1 MATQVALSS
10 ELFLTV
16 FAIIPAW
23 NEAGAIGPNVAG
35 LPRDVV
41 DEIVVI
47 DGGSTDGT
55 VAEARSAGA
64 TVIIERRRGYG
75 RACQTGV
82 EAAAAAG
89 ADILLFLDGDGADA
103 VELAVGIVGPVRAGE
118 ADFVLAT
125 RTQGATREP
134 GAMGPHQVLAG
145 RLIGAAL
152 GVLAGHRYT
161 DMCAFRAIRLDTL
174 QRLGMREMTYGW
186 NLEMQMRAARAGLRI
201 REVPLPYRNRI
212 AGASKVSGNLR
223 GTIKAS
229 SRIISTLV
237 RVAAETRK

>member
-1 MATQVALSS
+1 M
-10 ELFLTV
+10 TV

-23 NEAGAIGPNVAG
+23 NEAGAIGPTVAG
-35 LPRDVV
+35 LPRD
-41 DEIVVI
+41 IINTILVI
-47 DGGSTDGT
+47 DGGSTDAT
-55 VAEARSAGA
+55 VAEAEAAGA
-64 TVIIERRRGYG
+64 QALIERRRGYG

-89 ADILLFLDGDGADA
+89 AEIVLFLDGDGADA
-103 VELAVGIVGPVRAGE
+103 TERAGHLIAPVRAGE

-125 RTQGATREP
+125 RTHGATREP
-134 GAMGPHQVLAG
+134 GAMGAHQVLAG
-145 RLIGAAL
+145 QLIGAAL

-174 QRLGMREMTYGW
+174 HRLGMREMTYGW

-201 REVPLPYRNRI
+201 REIPLPYRNRI

-229 SRIISTLV
+229 TRIISTLF
-237 RVAAETRK
+237 RVATETRKT

>member
-1 MATQVALSS
+1 MLPLIV
-10 ELFLTV
+10 V
-16 FAIIPAW
+16 AIIPAW
-23 NEAGAIGPNVAG
+23 NESGAIGPTVAG

-41 DEIVVI
+41 DTILVI
-47 DGGSTDGT
+47 DGGSADST
-55 VAEARSAGA
+55 VAEAEAAGA
-64 TVIIERRRGYG
+64 QVLIERRRGYG

-103 VELAVGIVGPVRAGE
+103 VERAGRIVAPVRAGE

-125 RTQGATREP
+125 RTRGATREP
-134 GAMGPHQVLAG
+134 GAMGVHQVLAG
-145 RLIGAAL
+145 RMIGAAL

-201 REVPLPYRNRI
+201 LELPLPYRNRI

-223 GTIKAS
+223 GTVKAS
-229 SRIISTLV
+229 TRIISTLF

>member
-1 MATQVALSS
+1 M
-10 ELFLTV
+10 TV
-16 FAIIPAW
+16 VAIIPAW
-23 NEAGAIGPNVAG
+23 NESGAIGPTVRG

-41 DEIVVI
+41 DTILVV

-55 VAEARSAGA
+55 VAEAEAAGA
-64 TVIIERRRGYG
+64 TVIVERRRGYG

-82 EAAAAAG
+82 EAATAAG
-89 ADILLFLDGDGADA
+89 ADIVLFLDGDGADA
-103 VELAVGIVGPVRAGE
+103 VELAGQIVGPVRAGE

-125 RTQGATREP
+125 RTRGARRES
-134 GAMGPHQVLAG
+134 GAMGLHQVLAG
-145 RLIGAAL
+145 QLIGAAL

-161 DMCAFRAIRLDTL
+161 DMCAFRAMRLDTL

-229 SRIISTLV
+229 TRIISTLV